1 MQVDQ
6 RDAGSTGEFP
16 YFNVA
21 CAFAFSDWHANF
33 EVCVIFLVLR
43 AMMQHE
49 RLAADV
55 PAKLFSQ
62 QGKTLACITVFFRHA
77 QGRDQHCF

>member
-1 MQVDQ
+1 MCGVVLRQASALPILLAICLLRNVCMLPF
-6 RDAGSTGEFP
+6 R
-16 YFNVA
+16 NVA

-49 RLAADV
+49 RLATDV
-55 PAKLFSQ
+55 P
-62 QGKTLACITVFFRHA
+62 G
-77 QGRDQHCF
+77 